1 MKPAA
6 HRRDT
11 PALGMPIGRELPA
24 VVKNENYALPAKHL
38 KPMALTSQPPAP
50 TDSVRKPL
58 GLYGSCHSDHQ
69 TRGTEGVHVQ
79 CANMQGYLSVI
90 PRQHAMAFFL
100 ACSRLYFLRIQRTR

>member
-38 KPMALTSQPPAP
+38 KPAALNLAGPARNP
-50 TDSVRKPL
+50 SESASKRLLTATRNTRPDSSNGEER
-58 GLYGSCHSDHQ
+58 
-69 TRGTEGVHVQ
+69 
-79 CANMQGYLSVI
+79 
-90 PRQHAMAFFL
+90 
-100 ACSRLYFLRIQRTR
+100 

>member
-38 KPMALTSQPPAP
+38 KPMALGHAWTLI
-50 TDSVRKPL
+50 SVGHLIKRRTNMGQRRNASGETILECEPL
-58 GLYGSCHSDHQ
+58 VTADVFKQ
-69 TRGTEGVHVQ
+69 
-79 CANMQGYLSVI
+79 ANEVRS
-90 PRQHAMAFFL
+90 
-100 ACSRLYFLRIQRTR
+100 TK

>member
-38 KPMALTSQPPAP
+38 KPMALSLLVVAMVTSYV
-50 TDSVRKPL
+50 TMK
-58 GLYGSCHSDHQ
+58 
-69 TRGTEGVHVQ
+69 T
-79 CANMQGYLSVI
+79 LS
-90 PRQHAMAFFL
+90 AD
-100 ACSRLYFLRIQRTR
+100 TT